1 MKKLNELNGVEM
13 ADVLCEIIEPMGRL
27 MDDEKVVDCFG
38 KLADI
43 IKSNPSQMLFMA
55 KCLREVTPVFLGTE
69 HRDDTFAIVATLSGT
84 TVDEVKE
91 KPGVDLIMDVFWM
104 IAGDGGLMRMF
115 RPRKAVRSQAAA
127 GNPV

>member
-1 MKKLNELNGVEM
+1 MKKLSELNGVEM

-38 KLADI
+38 KLAEI
-43 IKSNPSQMLFMA
+43 IKSNPSQMLFLA
-55 KCLREVTPVFLGTE
+55 KCMREVTPVFLGTE
-69 HRDDTFAIVATLSGT
+69 HRDDTFMIIAALNGV
-84 TVDEVKE
+84 TVDEVKA

-104 IAGDGGLMRMF
+104 VAGDGGLLRMF
-115 RPRKAVRSQAAA
+115 RPRKAVRSEAAA